1 MQNWLNKIK
10 NIPLWA
16 QAVGAGL
23 LLGASVVFPYAGV
36 LVFLGIF
43 VCLHALLNSTSLKQ
57 AVFFGWLAFLMKSLI
72 ALSFLLTVYPVT
84 SFPIASIWYEI
95 SLVVWSWFMP
105 ALSLS
110 FGGVVLGG
118 SVYLVKEKFKAKFI
132 LAIAVPLI
140 WLASELAGS
149 LGYSVITLG
158 ASSTI
163 QTYFSMGY
171 VGYALAGI
179 PGYIG
184 LSILYGV
191 YGLSLMAVLPV
202 VLWLY
207 TENLFQKKVVI
218 AVALLLGVIG
228 FGISNNISVSANS
241 GTILTI
247 DTFFEADSARSEE
260 KARQRAKVLAEA
272 IAKTSEYKPEYI
284 ILPEDSRYLDSLS
297 GYENIRQAYEL
308 YKFLNSGSEVN
319 IIDTGRVAGE
329 LDTDPSVLRSY
340 IFSATHT
347 PVMSDKKYLTPQG
360 EYFPYLTAV
369 LVRAT
374 GNGKVLDHPSL
385 TNYRTGDLVTPK
397 RYDGP
402 LVLFCFES
410 IKPTAVRELMQ
421 THEVKPAFVA
431 HPISHAWF
439 HWSFLHTHQFD
450 TMLRIQA
457 VWNGTTIISAGNYA
471 GGKTYLPNG
480 VVGTNVEL
488 ARGEGW
494 IIRESVR

>member
-23 LLGASVVFPYAGV
+23 LLGVSVVFPYAGV

-43 VCLHALLNSTSLKQ
+43 VCLRALLNSTSLKQ
-57 AVFFGWLAFLMKSLI
+57 AVFFGWLAFLIKGMVV
-72 ALSFLLTVYPVT
+72 LSFLLSVYPVT

-95 SLVVWSWFMP
+95 GLVVWSWFMP

-118 SVYLVKEKFKAKFI
+118 LVYFVKEKFKAKII
-132 LAIAVPLI
+132 LVIAAPLI

-149 LGYSVITLG
+149 LGYSAITFG

-171 VGYALAGI
+171 VGYAMAGI

-184 LSILYGV
+184 LSILYGG

-202 VLWLY
+202 VLWLMAK
-207 TENLFQKKVVI
+207 NNSHKKMVI
-218 AVALLLGVIG
+218 GAVLLLGVIG
-228 FGISNNISVSANS
+228 FGISNNISISAKS
-241 GTILTI
+241 GTVLTI
-247 DTFFEADSARSEE
+247 DTFFEADSARDEE
-260 KARQRAKVLAEA
+260 KASLRAKVLDEA
-272 IAKTSEYKPEYI
+272 VAKASEYEPQYI

-297 GYENIRQAYEL
+297 GYKNIRQAYEL

-360 EYFPYLTAV
+360 EYFPYLTAL
-369 LVRAT
+369 LVKGT

-385 TNYRTGDLVTPK
+385 RNYRSGDLVTPK

-421 THEVKPAFVA
+421 THEVEPAFVA

-471 GGKTYLPNG
+471 EGKTYLPNG
-480 VVGTNVEL
+480 EVNTNVEL

-494 IIRESVR
+494 VVRESVR